1 MKLQH
6 KNTRLKIWTIKWQN
20 PASVENLSTDPNPDR
35 SGSNIL
41 RVAHVNWKWP
51 RCVRCKMKSKNLHL
65 YIRYLSDSDLSKSQ
79 LKIVLLRTCNNCY
92 RLPRKSRCED
102 KVIKTTC
109 VALIHESRSAAKISH
124 FIPTSFH
131 YQHNYSLLVPTST
144 RLTCEKCFK

>member
-41 RVAHVNWKWP
+41 RVANVNWKWP
-51 RCVRCKMKSKNLHL
+51 QCVRCKMKSKNLHL

-79 LKIVLLRTCNNCY
+79 LKIVLLAA
-92 RLPRKSRCED
+92 D
-102 KVIKTTC
+102 F
-109 VALIHESRSAAKISH
+109 HESQDVKI
-124 FIPTSFH
+124 
-131 YQHNYSLLVPTST
+131 
-144 RLTCEKCFK
+144 K

>member
-1 MKLQH
+1 MQKMKLQH

-51 RCVRCKMKSKNLHL
+51 QCVRCKMKSKNLHL

-79 LKIVLLRTCNNCY
+79 LKIVLLAA
-92 RLPRKSRCED
+92 D
-102 KVIKTTC
+102 F
-109 VALIHESRSAAKISH
+109 HESQDVKI
-124 FIPTSFH
+124 
-131 YQHNYSLLVPTST
+131 
-144 RLTCEKCFK
+144 K